1 MSSTNEVCI
10 VDGSRTQFGK
20 VAKMKKVQ
28 SRKHLSESEA
38 VDAACYAFDPVMDR
52 PRGPVRKMAEV
63 GRWLNERRAN
73 AGLDPVSTETVARK
87 IHRAIHDNL
96 VSIELRRRRAT
107 EVPPRSEGLERK
119 LKALYG
125 LDEAIVVECPEKQ
138 IRQRSFYET
147 LQAKIGFA
155 LAERMAETA
164 EDKFSSTHMKS
175 FGLGGGRTVWSLA
188 SRLRAV
194 APPTF
199 WPDQKVYGLSG
210 SLFENAMWGGEHVA
224 MLDPNSSAGRFANC
238 FSDGAIRRRVGSPLV
253 VPKDELKATLE
264 RTKLSEFG
272 RDGLH
277 TVGIFGAGLATLQP
291 HFRQEIEHPEGA
303 LYAVREPLQ
312 RVLRW
317 ATDVDELYGQQEGY
331 SPVGSI
337 TSEWF
342 VVPPHPRLKDAIK
355 LPKLPGQ
362 NSKQPVLEAVNEEL
376 DRVREHLVSAR
387 IAELPQQVS
396 QVYLMGGGFGKASVL
411 DYLATGPFAKK
422 VSILVT
428 SSGTAKRLLAWH
440 GVK

>member
-10 VDGSRTQFGK
+10 VGGSRTEFGK
-20 VAKMKKVQ
+20 LSEMKKVQ
-28 SRKHLSESEA
+28 PRKRLSEREA
-38 VDAACYAFDPVMDR
+38 VDAASYAFDPVMER
-52 PRGPVRKMAEV
+52 PRGPIRKMAEV
-63 GRWLNERRAN
+63 ARWVNERRAD
-73 AGLDPVSTETVARK
+73 AGLDRISTETVARH
-87 IHRAIHDNL
+87 IHRAFHDNL
-96 VSIELRRRRAT
+96 VSVEVRRRRAT
-107 EVPPRSEGLERK
+107 EVPPRAEGLERK
-119 LKALYG
+119 LKTLYG
-125 LDEAIVVECPEKQ
+125 LDEAIVLDCPEKH
-138 IRQRSFYET
+138 IRQRSLYET

-175 FGLGGGRTVWSLA
+175 FGLGGGRTVWSFA

-199 WPDQKVYGLSG
+199 WPNQKVYGLSG

-238 FSDGAIRRRVGSPLV
+238 FSDEAIRRRVGSPLV
-253 VPKDELKATLE
+253 VPKNELKATLE

-277 TVGIFGAGLATLQP
+277 TVGIFGAGLATMQP

-303 LYAVREPLQ
+303 LYAVRDPLE

-317 ATDVDELYGQQEGY
+317 ATEVDTLYGQQEGY
-331 SPVGSI
+331 SAIGSI

-362 NSKQPVLEAVNEEL
+362 EPKQPVLDAVNEEL
-376 DRVREHLVSAR
+376 DRVRERLVSAR
-387 IAELPQQVS
+387 LAELPQQVN

-428 SSGTAKRLLAWH
+428 SSGTANRLLTWH
-440 GVK
+440 GIK